1 MDIDQTLSGPP
12 SSSPESGT
20 TSVVASTA
28 VELLGRMYVSAH
40 IARGDFDQLSGEADD
55 LVSTEPM
62 RELLQRYFGADFSV
76 GTSLM
81 TLSVVRGW
89 SSVDDLVA
97 GIREMSP
104 PELARELLVSTT
116 LEPEDLV
123 VTRQLVESALA
134 SPEPPTTAVRGI
146 VRRNSFVRENVES
159 ILTDPAKARE
169 EFLALLEECARNLPG
184 EERASAVLG
193 RRVDS
198 TLALIRD
205 AGRERGLLE
214 ITGGWTLRDQSQ
226 HVTLVPTESLGPL
239 VITRL
244 LADDRIM
251 VAFGP
256 PRDRTAGLSV
266 ADLAAV
272 ARALGSEQRIAILQH
287 IVREPASG
295 KTLAKALGLTQA
307 TVHYHT
313 SLLRSSGVVKSVR
326 DAHSVLHAVDADHL
340 STALAALGAVVLG
353 EESAGDEGPS
363 ASRD

>member
-1 MDIDQTLSGPP
+1 M
-12 SSSPESGT
+12 
-20 TSVVASTA
+20 
-28 VELLGRMYVSAH
+28 SAH

-81 TLSVVRGW
+81 VLSVVRGW
-89 SSVDDLVA
+89 SSVEDLVS

-104 PELARELLVSTT
+104 PDLARELLVSTT
-116 LEPEDLV
+116 LEPKDLV
-123 VTRQLVESALA
+123 ATRELVESALA
-134 SPEPPTTAVRGI
+134 SPEPPTTAVRSI
-146 VRRNSFVRENVES
+146 VRRNSFVRENVEL
-159 ILTDPAKARE
+159 ILTDPAKAHA
-169 EFLALLEECARNLPG
+169 EFLALLDECARNLEG
-184 EERASAVLG
+184 EQRAGEVLSK
-193 RRVDS
+193 RVDS

-205 AGRERGLLE
+205 VGRERGLLE
-214 ITGGWTLRDQSQ
+214 ITGGWTLRDQAQ
-226 HVTLVPTESLGPL
+226 HVTLVPTEALGPL

-244 LADDRIM
+244 LAHDRIM

-256 PRDRTAGLSV
+256 PRDRTAGLTV

-287 IVREPASG
+287 ITREPASG

-313 SLLRSSGVVKSVR
+313 SLLRSAGVVKSVR
-326 DAHSVLHAVDADHL
+326 DAHSVLHAVDSDHL
-340 STALAALGAVVLG
+340 SSALAALGAVALG
-353 EESAGDEGPS
+353 EDSPEESGSS
-363 ASRD
+363 ASGG